1 MMQRTANE
9 NVAGLR
15 RICKIF
21 DQPKNR
27 KISNVTMG
35 GKADYYVENLTGQRH
50 NRVQTEGYEL

>member
-21 DQPKNR
+21 DQPKIER
-27 KISNVTMG
+27 FQMWQWG

-50 NRVQTEGYEL
+50 NRVQTESYEL